1 MVFPNGSIKII
12 DRAKN
17 IFKLAQGEYIAPEKL
32 ENVYTTSPYIA
43 QIFVHG
49 ESTEAWLLAVCVAE
63 KSEVKKL
70 ALEKGWITDGQDV
83 SEILTKPELHQAI
96 LANFGELAKSNK
108 LSGLEKIKKIHLIDE
123 PFSMENDLLTPTFKI
138 KRNVAKNKYKDQI
151 AAIYKAG
158 PA

>member
-32 ENVYTTSPYIA
+32 ENVYTQSPYIA

-49 ESTEAWLLAVCVAE
+49 ESTEAWLMAVCVIE
-63 KSEVKKL
+63 KPEVKKL
-70 ALEKGWITDGQDV
+70 GLAEGWLSEGQDLAEV
-83 SEILTKPELHQAI
+83 LEKPELHKAI

-108 LSGLEKIKKIHLIDE
+108 LSGLEKIKKLHLILE
-123 PFSMENDLLTPTFKI
+123 PFSIENDLLTPTFKI
-138 KRNVAKNKYKDQI
+138 KRNIAKNRFKDVI
-151 AAIYKAG
+151 VKIYEGG
-158 PA
+158 PQ